1 MKTVELVDER
11 HINLMGLIVRLVF
24 TDELATGSPGQKRR
38 ILGRQGTLDLYADEM
53 GVRVVFG
60 QAITISSIPDGAKA
74 NALVRGDMASL
85 VGLMARKRFVWAVLS
100 RRIRFRGNLL
110 LLMRVFF
117 VFLTMKR
124 EGSHAG

>member
-1 MKTVELVDER
+1 MKTVELVDDR
-11 HINLMGLIVRLVF
+11 RMNLMGLIVRLVF

-38 ILGRQGTLDLYADEM
+38 VLALQGTLDLYADEM

-60 QAITISSIPDGAKA
+60 QAIKISSIPDSGRA
-74 NALVRGDMASL
+74 NAVVRGDLGSL
-85 VGLMARKRFVWAVLS
+85 VGLMARKRFIWAVLS

-117 VFLTMKR
+117 VFLAMKR
-124 EGSHAG
+124 EGAHAG